1 MKKERIMNVR
11 DIQIEYKISM
21 VFASAA
27 LLLSLFSGIIAG
39 IDSTVVIVRAVLSAV
54 TFAGLGFA
62 VMYVFKKFV
71 PEFGEIFRGFG
82 SREEQDAIDVET
94 PELQNDA
101 YDAAVSGEGSG
112 AETNVGSEG
121 FSEFNEGDF
130 PHLKSGTGETG
141 LEDSLSAPGGG
152 DEFVGSKVN
161 PSKGKMGKHI
171 IADENLFKY
180 EPKIMAEA
188 VRTMMRK
195 GEE

>member
-21 VFASAA
+21 IFASTA

-39 IDSTVVIVRAVLSAV
+39 IDNTVVVVRAVLSAV

-82 SREEQDAIDVET
+82 SREEQDSIDVET
-94 PELQNDA
+94 PESQNDTYDGDATGGGAGAAA
-101 YDAAVSGEGSG
+101 YA
-112 AETNVGSEG
+112 GSEG

-130 PHLKSGTGETG
+130 PHLKSSTGGTG
-141 LEDSLSAPGGG
+141 LEDSLNAQGGG
-152 DEFVGSKVN
+152 DEFAGGKIN

-171 IADENLFKY
+171 IANESLSKY
-180 EPKIMAEA
+180 EPKILAEA